1 MSTIAENLTRITQA
15 KSDIKTSIENQAVDV
30 NSNLTIDNY
39 SELIDKIPLNSILN
53 RGISGVYTN
62 NVVKKLGNS
71 VFKNC
76 TYLTG
81 FRSTSLETI
90 VQQVFFSCS
99 ALSELYLPN
108 VKDVQY
114 ASQGFYSCTSLKKIE
129 LPSSIYNL
137 ASAMFQSCT
146 ALEYADIG
154 KSYGIQTRAFTGCTY
169 LATLI
174 IRKTNAT
181 SVLGNVDAFSNTKIA
196 NGMGYIYVPRSL
208 IDNYKSAT
216 NWNTYSNQFR
226 VLEEYTKDNTVTGEF
241 DTSKL

>member
-15 KSDIKTSIENQAVDV
+15 KSDIKASIENQAVDV

-39 SELIDKIPLNSILN
+39 SELIDKIPLNFILN
-53 RGISGVYTN
+53 REISGVYTN
-62 NVVKKLGNS
+62 NVVKKLGNAA
-71 VFKNC
+71 FKDC
-76 TYLTG
+76 IYLAG
-81 FRSTSLETI
+81 FRSTSVESIKL
-90 VQQVFFSCS
+90 QAFSSCS

-108 VKDVQY
+108 VKDVQN
-114 ASQGFYSCTSLKKIE
+114 ASQSFNSCTSLKKIE

-137 ASAMFQSCT
+137 ASTMFHSCT
-146 ALEYADIG
+146 ALEYADAG
-154 KSYGIQTRAFTGCTY
+154 KSSGFANTVFYNCSN

-174 IRKTNAT
+174 IRKTDAT
-181 SVLGNVDAFSNTKIA
+181 AVLGNVNALYNTKIA
-196 NGMGYIYVPRSL
+196 NGQGYIYVPESL

-226 VLEEYTKDNTVTGEF
+226 VLEEYTKDGTVTGEF